1 MSNITVLSP
10 NGLIGRRLVPLLRH
24 ASLNARC
31 ASRSHSEL
39 FFDWND
45 PSTFRHCLEGSDAL
59 YLVPP
64 PMVASPS
71 KVVAQLLRVAAE
83 VGIRRVVAVSS
94 LGVTFPYEPERSGRL
109 QFEDVV
115 RTCGIAWSIL
125 RPSGF
130 MQNFSEGFMLP
141 GIRQAKSIVSIA
153 GDGQVAM
160 VDCSDVAAVAM
171 AALTRDDQVGRTL
184 EITGPAPI
192 GFAEI
197 AEIISAVSGDSIV
210 YHPVEKQRMAEM
222 MRGAGVPPDYASILL
237 RDQEAIRDGHAATVS
252 TTVTDVTGRSA
263 NSFRQ
268 FAIDSAHAWTPSSTG

>member
-10 NGLIGRRLVPLLRH
+10 NGLIGRRLVPLLRQ
-24 ASLNARC
+24 ASVNTRC
-31 ASRSHSEL
+31 ASRTHGEV

-45 PSTFRHCLEGSDAL
+45 PSTFRQSLEGSDAV

-71 KVVAQLLRVAAE
+71 KVVAQLLRVA
-83 VGIRRVVAVSS
+83 VDIGIRRVVAVSS
-94 LGVTFPYEPERSGRL
+94 LGVTFPYEPETSGRL

-115 RTCGIAWSIL
+115 RTSGIAWSIL

-141 GIRQAKSIVSIA
+141 GIRHAKSIASIA
-153 GDGQVAM
+153 GDGKVAM

-171 AALTRDDQVGRTL
+171 AALTRDDQLGRTL

-192 GFAEI
+192 GFAEV
-197 AEIISAVSGDSIV
+197 AEIISAVSGHSIV
-210 YHPVEKQRMAEM
+210 YHPVEKERMAQM

-237 RDQEAIRDGHAATVS
+237 RDQEAIRNGHAAAVS
-252 TTVTDVTGRSA
+252 TTVHDVTGRSA

-268 FAIDSAHAWTPSSTG
+268 FATESAHAWTPSSTG